1 MRCLLVVAVLV
12 AAVGAASVSQRVSVS
27 GSSRGGESV
36 SVSETSSSIRSD
48 TGTTLGTRSSFSSR
62 RRTPAAVG
70 TPAQAGAPV
79 APATAQRAV
88 PAAAPLTPA
97 AAASPAVGAASP
109 AVGAASPSVGAAS
122 PAVGAVPPV
131 AGAVPST
138 AGAVPAAGGT
148 SLQAAQ
154 SALSGSI
161 PVVPSVRPLRPLNIQ
176 VPSLGAPAIGTRF
189 NSRPGSGAGVAP
201 ALAGAQASL
210 NQAAAELSAVMSA
223 LGV

>member
-88 PAAAPLTPA
+88 PAAAPA
-97 AAASPAVGAASP
+97 AAASPAVGATSPAVGAASP
-109 AVGAASPSVGAAS
+109 AVGAAS
-122 PAVGAVPPV
+122 PV